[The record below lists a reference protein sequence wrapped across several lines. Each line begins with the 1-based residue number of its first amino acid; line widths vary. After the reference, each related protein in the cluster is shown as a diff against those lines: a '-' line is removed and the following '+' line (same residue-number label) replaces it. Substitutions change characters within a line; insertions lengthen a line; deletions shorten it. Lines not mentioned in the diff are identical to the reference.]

1 MKKEQLIEKASALPG
16 FSPSAAEEYSLQQ
29 SALADSVTDTL
40 LARSDLDSLIGIGNR
55 QVMKDNHRNHG
66 RFIASMLS
74 SFDPGL
80 LVETILWV
88 FRAYRS
94 RGFEAK
100 YWPVQLEAWLE
111 AIKANLSTESDRK
124 RTRLNSSHGKVDRMP
139 ASA

>member
-1 MKKEQLIEKASALPG
+1 M
-16 FSPSAAEEYSLQQ
+16 
-29 SALADSVTDTL
+29 TDTL

-111 AIKANLSTESDRK
+111 AIKANLSTESSDEIE
-124 RTRLNSSHGKVDRMP
+124 RLYMFMLNNTPGFTAITDSPLTLDPRSNR
-139 ASA
+139 